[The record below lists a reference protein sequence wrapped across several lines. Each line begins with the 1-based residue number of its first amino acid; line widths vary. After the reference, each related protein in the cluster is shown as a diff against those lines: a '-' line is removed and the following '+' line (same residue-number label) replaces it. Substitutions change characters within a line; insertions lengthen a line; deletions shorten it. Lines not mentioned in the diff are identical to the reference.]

1 MDNGH
6 LGCFHIL
13 AIANN
18 AAVNIGVFEIPVQV
32 SAFSSLQYIPKNE
45 GTESYSNCM
54 VSFLRNGHTVLHHL
68 TSPAAIHKGSDF
80 SASTPQR
87 AVFCFS
93 DYNHSNAAAAESLQS
108 SRLFAIPW
116 TAARQAPLS
125 MGFSGQEYWSG
136 LPRCTLQGI
145 FPTQG
150 SKLHLLS
157 LLHWQVGFFFFFLT
171 TRATWEAQPF

>member
-13 AIANN
+13 AIVNN

-32 SAFSSLQYIPKNE
+32 SAFSSLRYIPKNE
-45 GTESYSNCM
+45 GAESYINCM

-68 TSPAAIHKGSDF
+68 TSSAAIHKVSDF

-93 DYNHSNAAAAESLQS
+93 DYNHSNAAAAL
-108 SRLFAIPW
+108 SRLFATPW
-116 TAARQAPLS
+116 TAACQAPLS

-136 LPRCTLQGI
+136 LPRSTLQGI

-150 SKLHLLS
+150 
-157 LLHWQVGFFFFFLT
+157 
-171 TRATWEAQPF
+171 